1 MTIKIPK
8 SVFDKYYEVV
18 DSTFDIFGVTCQLT
32 YISKVE
38 QIDGAYDNIPEV
50 RSIGQHK
57 HQTDQFSVNGQN
69 FEGIEVKEDIVM
81 KVYWDSKQFTK
92 VGGEFVL
99 PDGAIQTIFKAAD
112 LEKVMLC
119 KELLVHKKLTS
130 ISYAFRRFKEPFPMG
145 IKLDHYFGCF
155 WERV

>member
-1 MTIKIPK
+1 MAIKIPQ

-38 QIDGAYDNIPEV
+38 QIDGVFDNIPEV

-69 FEGIEVKEDIVM
+69 FEEVEVKEDIVM

-92 VGGEFVL
+92 VGGDIEF
-99 PDGAIQTIFKAAD
+99 PAGTIQTIFKAAD
-112 LEKVMLC
+112 LPRIMRC
-119 KELLVHKKLTS
+119 DELLVHKKLTA
-130 ISYAFRRFKEPFPMG
+130 IQYKFRKFREPFPMG

-155 WERV
+155 WERQ